1 MFVENGVTKWEIDFP
16 AAFPSL
22 SMYAR
27 FEQHSG
33 GRAVLVEEGL
43 LSMFTQLGSLPILE
57 SVCTEV

>member
-43 LSMFTQLGSLPILE
+43 LSMFT
-57 SVCTEV
+57 